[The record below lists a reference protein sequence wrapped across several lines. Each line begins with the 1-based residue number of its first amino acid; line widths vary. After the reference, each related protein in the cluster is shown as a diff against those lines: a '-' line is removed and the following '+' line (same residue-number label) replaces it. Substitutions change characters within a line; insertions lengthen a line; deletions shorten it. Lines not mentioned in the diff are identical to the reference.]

1 MFQNVFISLSH
12 WSQCGGHCFLL
23 TCFLPF
29 SFLLTHSVPW
39 PHSSRI
45 TSLGN
50 LWDSYCPFLG
60 LFTLDGTGEGSSLL
74 HWHPLRKRLQCAW
87 LQESSWRLENQ
98 VTTWVLEGRPSV
110 HQVLKLVSAGASQEG
125 PMNGPWTRSRGPT
138 NTCCALWVSVGFP
151 LERNPTDYRIPPRW
165 ALLNILQ
172 TFLSEVAA
180 VVLNFQLLY
189 FLKIFIPILLKCPL
203 ISWAFSIFTHSPWKC
218 NF

>member
-110 HQVLKLVSAGASQEG
+110 HQVLKLVSLLEHHRKV
-125 PMNGPWTRSRGPT
+125 PWMAHEPE
-138 NTCCALWVSVGFP
+138 AEV
-151 LERNPTDYRIPPRW
+151 PR
-165 ALLNILQ
+165 
-172 TFLSEVAA
+172 TP
-180 VVLNFQLLY
+180 VVLYECQLA
-189 FLKIFIPILLKCPL
+189 FLWKEIQLTTESLLDGHCWTFCRL
-203 ISWAFSIFTHSPWKC
+203 FFRRLLLL
-218 NF
+218 F